1 MTFFAFFYVKDISQA
16 MSKNYIYL
24 YADDLN
30 IFYQHKDVMEIEKV
44 LNKEFANICEW
55 FIDNKLLSHFTEDK
69 TKYILYSRKI
79 PVGASYNI
87 R

>member
-55 FIDNKLLSHFTEDK
+55 FIDNKLLAKSF
-69 TKYILYSRKI
+69 Y
-79 PVGASYNI
+79 
-87 R
+87 